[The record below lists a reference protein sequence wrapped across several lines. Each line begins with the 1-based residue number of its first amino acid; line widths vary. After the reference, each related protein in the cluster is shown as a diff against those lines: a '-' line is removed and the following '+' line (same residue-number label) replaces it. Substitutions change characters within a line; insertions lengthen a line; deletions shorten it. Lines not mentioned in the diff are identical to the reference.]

1 MHKVFSIQGRY
12 PVIREGL
19 RARGWV
25 ERCMVY
31 SKRRVRRH
39 QSSRNRTD
47 SNYAVCSDRD
57 DGELEAWLTQKT
69 NRGYLCTHHHFINI
83 WFFFSDNSNDAK
95 KEKDADRLHNVMVRP
110 AFHVEEVYIVNL
122 G

>member
-1 MHKVFSIQGRY
+1 
-12 PVIREGL
+12 
-19 RARGWV
+19 
-25 ERCMVY
+25 MVY

-39 QSSRNRTD
+39 QSSRNRTG
-47 SNYAVCSDRD
+47 SNDAVYSGRD
-57 DGELEAWLTQKT
+57 DGELEAWLIQNT

-83 WFFFSDNSNDAK
+83 WLFFSDNSNDAE

-110 AFHVEEVYIVNL
+110 AFHVEEVYVVNL